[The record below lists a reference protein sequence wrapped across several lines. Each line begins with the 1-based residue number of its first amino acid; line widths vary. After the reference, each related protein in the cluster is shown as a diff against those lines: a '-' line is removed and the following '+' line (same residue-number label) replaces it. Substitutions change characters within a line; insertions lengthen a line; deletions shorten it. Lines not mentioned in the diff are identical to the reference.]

1 MTSLR
6 CDRGVRHARRTRTN
20 DSHRLRRCRRF
31 IAQHSL
37 VTCSRINQTRRR
49 LHAKRVIE
57 TRLIT
62 GNARINL
69 IATAGGCFVHKL
81 AVSQHGAS
89 HRHQV
94 SIASLQN
101 LLSDFWHVDAVGSDQ
116 RNADF
121 FSNTRSDTCKGSSGH
136 HSGNGWDVR
145 LVPNKVRRYDTGACL
160 LELLRQERNLVPAHT
175 TFKHVHCGNPEND
188 NEIITHGSANT
199 SDHLERK
206 THSILVATTPL
217 IGSLISLLNQKCGE

>member
-6 CDRGVRHARRTRTN
+6 CDCGISQPCRTRTN
-20 DSHRLRRCRRF
+20 DSNRLRRRRRF

-136 HSGNGWDVR
+136 HGGNGWDVS
-145 LVPNKVRRYDTGACL
+145 LVPNKVRRNNASTGL
-160 LELLRQERNLVPAHT
+160 LELLRQECDLVPAHT
-175 TFKHVHCGNPEND
+175 TFKHVHCGNAEN
-188 NEIITHGSANT
+188 NNKIVAHGSANT

-206 THSILVATTPL
+206 AHSILVATTPL